1 MAVTKPPITGDDIQ
15 DSWAFNTT
23 SRLED
28 IDSVLS
34 SFNLTDWQIEQ
45 NPNSS
50 LDFIYEGTVR
60 FSIDEN
66 GVITPTAGGPPGPT
80 GPNGPNGPAGPIGPA
95 GPTGASSTVAGP
107 PGPTGSDGPTGPTG
121 LTGPSGGPPGPTG
134 STGPTGPIGLTGPTG
149 PQGTTGPTGPSG
161 GPPGPT
167 GPAGAD
173 STVAGPPGPTGA
185 DSTVAGP
192 PGSDSTVAGPP
203 GPPGSAGAD
212 GGTNVV
218 LDTTPQLGGNLDAN
232 GNAITFG
239 TSEWDIQLGLNNR
252 LDFNYNGTTVFS
264 LSSTG
269 AVISAD
275 NITAYG
281 TP

>member
-1 MAVTKPPITGDDIQ
+1 MAVTKPPITGDNIQ
-15 DSWAFNTT
+15 DSWAFSTT

-28 IDSVLS
+28 IDSILS

-45 NPNSS
+45 NPNGS

-66 GVITPTAGGPPGPT
+66 GIITPSAGGPPGPA
-80 GPNGPNGPAGPIGPA
+80 GPNGPTGPAGPIGPA

-107 PGPTGSDGPTGPTG
+107 PGPTGSVGPA
-121 LTGPSGGPPGPTG
+121 GPTG
-134 STGPTGPIGLTGPTG
+134 STGPTGLTGP
-149 PQGTTGPTGPSG
+149 TGPTGPSG
-161 GPPGPT
+161 GPPGP
-167 GPAGAD
+167 PGAD
-173 STVAGPPGPTGA
+173 STVAGPPGPTG
-185 DSTVAGP
+185 
-192 PGSDSTVAGPP
+192 
-203 GPPGSAGAD
+203 SAGAD
-212 GGTNVV
+212 GGTNIV

-239 TSEWDIQLGLNNR
+239 TSEWDIQLGSNNR

>member
-1 MAVTKPPITGDDIQ
+1 MAVTKPPITGDNIQ
-15 DSWAFNTT
+15 DSWAFSTT

-28 IDSVLS
+28 IDSILS

-66 GVITPTAGGPPGPT
+66 GVITPTAGGPPGPA
-80 GPNGPNGPAGPIGPA
+80 GPNGPAGPAGPIGPA

-107 PGPTGSDGPTGPTG
+107 PGPTGSVGPA
-121 LTGPSGGPPGPTG
+121 GPTG
-134 STGPTGPIGLTGPTG
+134 STGPTGLTGP
-149 PQGTTGPTGPSG
+149 TGPTGPSG
-161 GPPGPT
+161 GPPGP
-167 GPAGAD
+167 PGAD
-173 STVAGPPGPTGA
+173 STVAGPPGPT
-185 DSTVAGP
+185 
-192 PGSDSTVAGPP
+192 
-203 GPPGSAGAD
+203 GSAGAD

>member
-1 MAVTKPPITGDDIQ
+1 MAVTKPPITGDNIQ
-15 DSWAFNTT
+15 DSWAFSTT

-28 IDSVLS
+28 IDSILS

-45 NPNSS
+45 NPNGS

-66 GVITPTAGGPPGPT
+66 GIITPSAGGPPGPA
-80 GPNGPNGPAGPIGPA
+80 GPNGPTGPAGPIGPA

-107 PGPTGSDGPTGPTG
+107 PGPTGSVGPAGPTGSTGPTG
-121 LTGPSGGPPGPTG
+121 LTGPTGPTGPSGGPPGPTG
-134 STGPTGPIGLTGPTG
+134 STGPTGLTGP
-149 PQGTTGPTGPSG
+149 TGPTGPSG
-161 GPPGPT
+161 GPPGP
-167 GPAGAD
+167 PGAD
-173 STVAGPPGPTGA
+173 STVAGPPGPT
-185 DSTVAGP
+185 
-192 PGSDSTVAGPP
+192 
-203 GPPGSAGAD
+203 GSAGAD

-239 TSEWDIQLGLNNR
+239 TSEWDIQLGSNNR

>member
-45 NPNSS
+45 NPNGS

-66 GVITPTAGGPPGPT
+66 GIITPSAGGPPGPA
-80 GPNGPNGPAGPIGPA
+80 GPNGPTGPAGPIGPA

-107 PGPTGSDGPTGPTG
+107 TG
-121 LTGPSGGPPGPTG
+121 LTGP
-134 STGPTGPIGLTGPTG
+134 
-149 PQGTTGPTGPSG
+149 TGPTGPSG
-161 GPPGPT
+161 GPPGP
-167 GPAGAD
+167 PGAD
-173 STVAGPPGPTGA
+173 STVAGPPGPT
-185 DSTVAGP
+185 
-192 PGSDSTVAGPP
+192 
-203 GPPGSAGAD
+203 GSAGAD

-239 TSEWDIQLGLNNR
+239 TSEWDIQLGSNNR